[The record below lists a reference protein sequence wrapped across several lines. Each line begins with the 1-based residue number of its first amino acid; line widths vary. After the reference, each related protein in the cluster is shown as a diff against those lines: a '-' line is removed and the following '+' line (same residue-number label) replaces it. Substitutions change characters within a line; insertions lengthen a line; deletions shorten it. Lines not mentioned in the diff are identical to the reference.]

1 MKLSAC
7 QAFSLF
13 QTVPGCRA
21 FRHSVS
27 NMRSNRPLCLSISK
41 DVIILHRTVAFKIF
55 LFTCICT
62 KSLPKIRLGISLG
75 LEMAQVKRF
84 ICLDWV
90 SATCRSQDSSRVN
103 FIVRRNLGSR
113 NWYFMSDESVL
124 AAVKAFFFL
133 DLGFYIVL

>member
-1 MKLSAC
+1 
-7 QAFSLF
+7 
-13 QTVPGCRA
+13 
-21 FRHSVS
+21 
-27 NMRSNRPLCLSISK
+27 
-41 DVIILHRTVAFKIF
+41 
-55 LFTCICT
+55 
-62 KSLPKIRLGISLG
+62 
-75 LEMAQVKRF
+75 MAQVKRF